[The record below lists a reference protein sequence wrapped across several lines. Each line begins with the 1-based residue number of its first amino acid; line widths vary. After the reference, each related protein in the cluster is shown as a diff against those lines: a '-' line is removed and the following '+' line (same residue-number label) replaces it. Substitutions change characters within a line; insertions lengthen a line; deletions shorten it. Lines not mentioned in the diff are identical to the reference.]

1 MNEQGTIYTRQS
13 EIDAARARGEKIEYL
28 DGKATEEIR
37 DTMNRHERR
46 KQAKLRRQVAN
57 QARRKR

>member
-1 MNEQGTIYTRQS
+1 VNESGTIYTRQS
-13 EIDAARARGEKIEYL
+13 EIDAALARGEKIEYL

-46 KQAKLRRQVAN
+46 RAAKLRRQA
-57 QARRKR
+57 AKGAKKR

>member
-1 MNEQGTIYTRQS
+1 VNDQGTIYTRQR
-13 EIDAARARGEKIEYL
+13 EIEAALARGEKLEYL

-46 KQAKLRRQVAN
+46 RLAKLRRQA
-57 QARRKR
+57 AKGAPKR